1 MTRLLGVIGD
11 PIAHSLSP
19 LIHNSWL
26 REAGIDATYE
36 AMQVVE
42 GDLPHALNTLRDRAA
57 IGVNITLPHKQTA
70 LSVAQQAG
78 PEAAQIGA
86 ANTLTLLGDGIW
98 RADNTDGVGF
108 ISALSLAGFG
118 AAKGKRITVLGAGGS
133 ARAIVHALREIGAN
147 IVILN
152 RTIARAE
159 ALSLELTGGKAAHG
173 SINQLTEYAA
183 ESALVINTTS
193 LGHSGHHFDLETS
206 DGQLFFDISYG
217 KAAVPQLTHA
227 AMQGWRTVDGLS
239 MLVAQAAESFNIWFG
254 EQPNVGAA
262 LERCRKIVEAI
273 T

>member
-26 REAGIDATYE
+26 RETGIDATYE
-36 AMQVVE
+36 AMRVFE
-42 GDLPHALNTLRDRAA
+42 GDLTHALNTLRDRAA
-57 IGVNITLPHKQTA
+57 IGVNITLPYKQTA
-70 LSVAQQAG
+70 LSIAQQASAD
-78 PEAAQIGA
+78 AAKIGA
-86 ANTLTLLGDGIW
+86 ANTLTLLDDGIW

-108 ISALSLAGFG
+108 IAALSSAGFG

-133 ARAIVHALREIGAN
+133 ARAIVHSLRESGAD

-159 ALSLELTGGKAAHG
+159 DLSLELTGSKAVYG
-173 SINQLTEYAA
+173 SINQLAEYAA

-193 LGHSGHHFDLETS
+193 FGHSGHYFDLETS
-206 DGQLFFDISYG
+206 DGQMFFDISYG
-217 KAAVPQLTHA
+217 KVAIPQLTHA
-227 AMQGWRTVDGLS
+227 AAQGWQTVDGLS

-254 EQPNVGAA
+254 ERPNVGSA
-262 LERCRKIVEAI
+262 LERCRRIVEE
-273 T
+273 TT